1 MRGAP
6 RAWLRSWR
14 PRRNLLGRYS
24 PNVLSNYRAHLRPAL
39 RLNALLERVHN
50 VDDLRRRLSF
60 FLDCHLWR
68 TLLDL
73 GAEIFLQSHG
83 EIVRHRLRLE
93 LARLFGDEFDGERL
107 DLLTKDQ
114 GANAVETIEAAIGR
128 LQKVVERLKVKAA
141 TPIVIAP
148 DREP

>member
-1 MRGAP
+1 MRC
-6 RAWLRSWR
+6 L
-14 PRRNLLGRYS
+14 
-24 PNVLSNYRAHLRPAL
+24 PNALSNCRPQLRAPLG
-39 RLNALLERVHN
+39 LNALLKRVHD
-50 VDDLRRRLSF
+50 VDDLGRGLSF

-68 TLLDL
+68 ALLDL
-73 GAEIFLQSHG
+73 GAEIFLHCHG

-114 GANAVETIEAAIGR
+114 GANAVETMEAAIGS

-141 TPIVIAP
+141 TPIVVAP